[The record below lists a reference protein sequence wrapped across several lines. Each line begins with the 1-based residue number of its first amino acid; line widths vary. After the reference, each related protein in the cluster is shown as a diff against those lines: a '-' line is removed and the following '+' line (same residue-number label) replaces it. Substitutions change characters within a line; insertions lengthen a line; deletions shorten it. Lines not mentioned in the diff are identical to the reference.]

1 MAFIR
6 KIRRDGKSYDVGA
19 KNLQNDFTQ
28 TEAGVNA
35 LDAAAGK
42 SLNDSLANR
51 LRFGIGS
58 NGDNTSYP
66 RAELKSEGNVS
77 IGKTMTLRYSPDANN
92 YTDAILCD
100 KDGNLL
106 PDYATKTDLSNR
118 VSVFSPSPGAV
129 TTVTIKADENI
140 MLIAGRRGT
149 NAFLAVL
156 DIWNSNP
163 IYLYTAGAHPTIINN
178 SGTVTITNDAN
189 VGSYPFIVIR

>member
-1 MAFIR
+1 MSYVKTINEDGVVSDIMAKAIDPTLNATIL
-6 KIRRDGKSYDVGA
+6 KKADLVNG
-19 KNLQNDFTQ
+19 FTQ
-28 TEAGVNA
+28 TTPGVNA

-42 SLNDSLANR
+42 SLNDSLAN
-51 LRFGIGS
+51 LS
-58 NGDNTSYP
+58 TD
-66 RAELKSEGNVS
+66 VS
-77 IGKTMTLRYSPDANN
+77 TN
-92 YTDAILCD
+92 
-100 KDGNLL
+100 
-106 PDYATKTDLSNR
+106 YATKTDLSNR
-118 VSVFSPSPGAV
+118 VSVFSPSPDTV
-129 TTVTIKADENI
+129 TTVTIQADENI

>member
-1 MAFIR
+1 MAYV
-6 KIRRDGKSYDVGA
+6 KKVKRDNAQYDIKAVALDAQLDATLLHKS
-19 KNLQNDFTQ
+19 NLVNGFTQ
-28 TEAGVNA
+28 TTPGVNA

-42 SLNDSLANR
+42 SLNDSLAN
-51 LRFGIGS
+51 LS
-58 NGDNTSYP
+58 TD
-66 RAELKSEGNVS
+66 VS
-77 IGKTMTLRYSPDANN
+77 TN
-92 YTDAILCD
+92 
-100 KDGNLL
+100 
-106 PDYATKTDLSNR
+106 YATKTDLSNR